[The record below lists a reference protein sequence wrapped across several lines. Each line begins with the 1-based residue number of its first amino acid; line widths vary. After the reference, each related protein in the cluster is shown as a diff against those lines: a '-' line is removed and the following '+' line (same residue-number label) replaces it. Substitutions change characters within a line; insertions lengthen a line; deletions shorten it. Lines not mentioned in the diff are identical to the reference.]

1 MRTLAKHSEPVN
13 QILFKQINQIRITSS
28 SLRFYTK
35 ELDSARESLEATP
48 DQADPAK
55 VQQQA
60 LGQIDTKLYLAYT
73 CKVCN
78 TRNSKSISKLAYT
91 KGVVI
96 VRCDKCL
103 NNHLIAD
110 NLKWF
115 TDMNG
120 KRNIEDILAEKGEKV
135 QRLSMTEFLNNEN
148 TPSNPDG
155 LNSNEDNANE
165 TKTIA
170 QCEKSKWE
178 TGSSFCRIKE
188 LRVKNGEFLG
198 INQPKNYGFLCDLI
212 DVLYIYTTWIQTK
225 QCYFSPLVFKNDFFQ
240 ICQYYFKTLNC
251 SQKCWHCML
260 FS

>member
-1 MRTLAKHSEPVN
+1 MRTIAKHSEPVN
-13 QILFKQINQIRITSS
+13 QILFKQINQIRLTTS

-35 ELDSARESLEATP
+35 ELDSAKESLKE
-48 DQADPAK
+48 DPAK

-135 QRLSMTEFLNNEN
+135 QRLSTTEFLNNEN
-148 TPSNPDG
+148 TPDGPKSND
-155 LNSNEDNANE
+155 DNANE
-165 TKTIA
+165 TKYIA
-170 QCEKSKWE
+170 ENEKSKWGA
-178 TGSSFCRIKE
+178 GST
-188 LRVKNGEFLG
+188 LRV
-198 INQPKNYGFLCDLI
+198 
-212 DVLYIYTTWIQTK
+212 
-225 QCYFSPLVFKNDFFQ
+225 
-240 ICQYYFKTLNC
+240 
-251 SQKCWHCML
+251 
-260 FS
+260 

>member
-1 MRTLAKHSEPVN
+1 MRTIAKHTEPVN
-13 QILFKQINQIRITSS
+13 HILFKQINQIRITSS
-28 SLRFYTK
+28 SFRFYTK
-35 ELDSARESLEATP
+35 ELDGARASLNEPKESTP
-48 DQADPAK
+48 GPADPAK

-115 TDMNG
+115 SDMNG

-135 QRLSMTEFLNNEN
+135 QRISMTEFLNNEN
-148 TPSNPDG
+148 QPNHSDG
-155 LNSNEDNANE
+155 LKSNDDNKANE

-170 QCEKSKWE
+170 QGEKSK
-178 TGSSFCRIKE
+178 
-188 LRVKNGEFLG
+188 
-198 INQPKNYGFLCDLI
+198 
-212 DVLYIYTTWIQTK
+212 
-225 QCYFSPLVFKNDFFQ
+225 
-240 ICQYYFKTLNC
+240 
-251 SQKCWHCML
+251 
-260 FS
+260 

>member
-1 MRTLAKHSEPVN
+1 MLNYRRMAFCTFNMINSLNSHSMRTIARHSEPAN

-35 ELDSARESLEATP
+35 ELESARESLNKSNGVTP
-48 DQADPAK
+48 SPVDPAK

-60 LGQIDTKLYLAYT
+60 LGQIDPKLYLAYT

-78 TRNSKSISKLAYT
+78 TRNSKRISKLAYT

-115 TDMNG
+115 SDMNG

-135 QRLSMTEFLNNEN
+135 QRISLTEFLNMEHSPDNTNEQK
-148 TPSNPDG
+148 SNDEKPD
-155 LNSNEDNANE
+155 NV
-165 TKTIA
+165 KTIA
-170 QCEKSKWE
+170 LSESSK
-178 TGSSFCRIKE
+178 
-188 LRVKNGEFLG
+188 
-198 INQPKNYGFLCDLI
+198 
-212 DVLYIYTTWIQTK
+212 
-225 QCYFSPLVFKNDFFQ
+225 
-240 ICQYYFKTLNC
+240 
-251 SQKCWHCML
+251 
-260 FS
+260 

>member
-1 MRTLAKHSEPVN
+1 MFNFRRMAFCTYNILNSLNNHSLRTIAKHYEPTN
-13 QILFKQINQIRITSS
+13 QVLFKQINDIRLTS

-35 ELDSARESLEATP
+35 ELET
-48 DQADPAK
+48 AK
-55 VQQQA
+55 GTKQPKEHSQTANVSPKSQPQS

-135 QRLSMTEFLNNEN
+135 QRISLTEFLNNEN
-148 TPSNPDG
+148 TDKLEG
-155 LNSNEDNANE
+155 VNSNDDNQNE
-165 TKTIA
+165 VKTIT
-170 QCEKSKWE
+170 QCEK
-178 TGSSFCRIKE
+178 
-188 LRVKNGEFLG
+188 
-198 INQPKNYGFLCDLI
+198 
-212 DVLYIYTTWIQTK
+212 TK
-225 QCYFSPLVFKNDFFQ
+225 
-240 ICQYYFKTLNC
+240 
-251 SQKCWHCML
+251 
-260 FS
+260 